1 MKDEEVDLEKSQ
13 TFLENVATTNVDLV
27 VRKQG
32 NHRLMKP
39 RDLTL
44 IIYVLQKLIEDISNY
59 SISMF
64 DFMFR
69 NIIFLLLHQSSILSS
84 HHG

>member
-1 MKDEEVDLEKSQ
+1 MEKSQ

-44 IIYVLQKLIEDISNY
+44 IIYVLQKLIVDIEKMKSKV
-59 SISMF
+59 
-64 DFMFR
+64 
-69 NIIFLLLHQSSILSS
+69 
-84 HHG
+84 

>member
-1 MKDEEVDLEKSQ
+1 MRVIHALKDEEIDYEKSLQ
-13 TFLENVATTNVDLV
+13 FMEQAETSDADVI

-44 IIYVLQKLIEDISNY
+44 LTYTIHRLLQHLELEQERAKSKI
-59 SISMF
+59 
-64 DFMFR
+64 
-69 NIIFLLLHQSSILSS
+69 
-84 HHG
+84 